1 MYLTTLLV
9 FVAFLGLTHAQG
21 YGRQTFYGAG
31 GGGDSGFPSYGNN
44 GGYSSGQF
52 HPRNNF
58 PRFQNNPQFGN
69 PNTGF
74 AGQSG
79 AGDGSGS
86 SNPGWNSGS
95 SQFGGGQTSF
105 SGQNTG
111 VNRNFGG
118 SSTEVEAAGTQS
130 GQVSQGGASRS
141 DAPAAAPTDI
151 DTTGAR
157 TFNRDSQQSGAAVQP
172 EPEAPA
178 ADTPQTGQQ
187 SGVLLPGTTTVDPNS
202 DKLIPEP
209 PVLGRK

>member
-9 FVAFLGLTHAQG
+9 SVAFLGLTHAQG

-31 GGGDSGFPSYGNN
+31 GGGDSGFNN
-44 GGYSSGQF
+44 GGYSGGQF

-74 AGQSG
+74 GQSG
-79 AGDGSGS
+79 AGFQSGDGSGATG
-86 SNPGWNSGS
+86 GWNSGS

-105 SGQNTG
+105 SGQSNTG
-111 VNRNFGG
+111 VNRNVGG
-118 SSTEVEAAGTQS
+118 SSTEVEAAGTQG
-130 GQVSQGGASRS
+130 GQVSQDGASRN
-141 DAPAAAPTDI
+141 DAPAAAAPTDI

-172 EPEAPA
+172 EPEVPA

-187 SGVLLPGTTTVDPNS
+187 SGVGLPGTTTVDPNS